1 MTIDDLVNFTYKID
15 GDIVQI
21 LTSFKNVYSLT
32 TSQDADGNE
41 VQDLMIAS
49 WSVPAIEIKGIEDP
63 TDYLKQAIVNANQ

>member
-32 TSQDADGNE
+32 TSPDADGNE

-49 WSVPAIEIKGIEDP
+49 WSVPASEIDGMEDP
-63 TDYLKQAIVNANQ
+63 TDYLKQAIVAANS

>member
-49 WSVPAIEIKGIEDP
+49 WSVLAIEIKGMEDP
-63 TDYLKQAIVNANQ
+63 TDYLKQAIVDANK